1 MTIGLILIS
10 CKFVTFEFHYDISSN
25 RRQLNDNDLRSK
37 IFVGNY
43 EPIMGICEKILI
55 TSLHNLQILF
65 ML

>member
-37 IFVGNY
+37 ILVGNY